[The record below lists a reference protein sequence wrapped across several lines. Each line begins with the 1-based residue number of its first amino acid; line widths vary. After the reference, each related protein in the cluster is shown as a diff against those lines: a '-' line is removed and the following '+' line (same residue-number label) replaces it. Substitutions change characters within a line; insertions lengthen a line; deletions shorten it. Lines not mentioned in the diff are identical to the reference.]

1 MKIIH
6 FLTGTVELPLSN
18 ENEYITNGGGSVFT
32 YTCSGLAGQTGK
44 VRGSIDGV
52 DWVDIVE
59 FTIDTDGQV
68 LSDVKQHTFP
78 RLEFSGSARLKAA
91 RGNA

>member
-1 MKIIH
+1 MKLVNIVS
-6 FLTGTVELPLSN
+6 GVVELPLDKDVA
-18 ENEYITNGGGSVFT
+18 YIVTGSGSVFT
-32 YTCSGLAGQTGK
+32 YTCSGQAGQTGK

-78 RLEFSGSARLKAA
+78 RLEFSGNARLKAA
-91 RGNA
+91 RGGA